1 MKKITLLFVAIAL
14 VFMSCDSN
22 DDDNSNDDPI
32 IGTWKYFKYI
42 ENGVEQQ
49 LDLCETEDTL
59 IFTENGNLTSM
70 DYEEELNACVLD
82 FTFNATW
89 SSSGNIYTVNSEEGT
104 DSVEIT
110 FDGNTFY
117 TEDTYS
123 DGIEEITYREVYIKQ

>member
-1 MKKITLLFVAIAL
+1 MKKCTLLFAAIAL

-22 DDDNSNDDPI
+22 DDDISNVDPI

-42 ENGVEQQ
+42 ENGVEQP

-59 IFTENGNLTSM
+59 IFTENGDLTTM

-89 SSSGNIYTVNSEEGT
+89 SSSGNIYTVTSEGDT
-104 DSVEIT
+104 ASVEIT

-123 DGIEEITYREVYIKQ
+123 DGEGDIIYRDVYIKQ